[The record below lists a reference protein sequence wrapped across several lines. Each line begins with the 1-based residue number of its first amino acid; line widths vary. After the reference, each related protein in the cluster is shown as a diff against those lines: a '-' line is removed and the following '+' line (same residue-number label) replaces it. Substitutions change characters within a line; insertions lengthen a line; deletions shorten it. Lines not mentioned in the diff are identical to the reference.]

1 MNDVFNFMEQNNLVY
16 NDQLEFRPNDSCINQ
31 LASIAHCTFC
41 DFEVNA
47 LLEVR
52 VFFLAKYLIKYFLL
66 KYLIKSD
73 ITVFFT
79 NL

>member
-1 MNDVFNFMEQNNLVY
+1 MEQSNLFY

-31 LASIAHCTFC
+31 LTSIAHCTFC
-41 DFEVNA
+41 AFEANA

-52 VFFLAKYLIKYFLL
+52 VFFLTKYLIKYFLL

>member
-1 MNDVFNFMEQNNLVY
+1 MNEVFNFMEQNNLVY
-16 NDQLEFRPNDSCINQ
+16 KDQLEFRPNDSCINQ
-31 LASIAHCTFC
+31 LTSIAHCTFC
-41 DFEVNA
+41 AFEVNA

>member
-1 MNDVFNFMEQNNLVY
+1 MNDVFNFMEQSNLFY

-31 LASIAHCTFC
+31 LTSIAHCTFC
-41 DFEVNA
+41 AFEANA